1 MDNAVTLPLAPK
13 PIRDIIVRLRS
24 PLATGI
30 SLILLAISG
39 CSNIPQTAVS
49 TRDTQS
55 AQTVQ
60 TATNRSP
67 VLETLVQEAARRSEL
82 PLPGV
87 TGEPIEVAP
96 VTTTIPMTPNRVVE
110 RTINNLLQNNR
121 GVLRAWAERSQVY
134 FPMIEKIFAEEG
146 VPDELKY
153 LAIGESGLNPTVRSP
168 AGAVGMWQFMPVTA
182 RSEGLRVDEWVDERR
197 DPEKATRAAARHIKK
212 LNQDY
217 NGRWHLSVA
226 GYNCSYRCITRAVKK
241 AGFSMEE
248 PPSYWE
254 VYSHLPKET
263 RDFVPKF
270 IATALLISN
279 PAMFGI
285 PVENLGEELAYDT
298 VEVRGTLSLE
308 DAARLAGTDLPTI
321 RKLNPALLRST
332 LPGDGTPYSLKL
344 PFGSYDLFV
353 RNFKQEAPASVSGSG
368 LYVVKKGDTLG
379 RIAQL
384 HDVSVK
390 ELQMAN
396 GIEGH
401 LININQKLS
410 IPGRSSLDR
419 VELLSTERQSVAY
432 GSTSFKPIEL
442 GKEFT
447 LVHQSGSTPEK
458 PLLAVSLN
466 LEALQP
472 EEGVMNLVPTI
483 YRVSRGDTLGAIAQ
497 RFGVSVASIQANNN
511 LKGTAIFPN
520 QELTIHSATNIVD
533 PPQVEGGVLTYQVQ
547 RGDNLYAIARRF
559 NTNVD
564 KIKQL
569 NGLADN
575 MIHPGQNLRVD

>member
-1 MDNAVTLPLAPK
+1 
-13 PIRDIIVRLRS
+13 VRFRS
-24 PLATGI
+24 PYATGI
-30 SLILLAISG
+30 SLILLAITG
-39 CSNIPQTAVS
+39 CSNIPDAPLEQTEVQTTAV
-49 TRDTQS
+49 D
-55 AQTVQ
+55 QTSRRG
-60 TATNRSP
+60 TP

-87 TGEPIEVAP
+87 TGDPLDVAP

-121 GVLRAWAERSQVY
+121 GVLRAWAERSQIY
-134 FPMIEKIFAEEG
+134 FPMIEQIFEEEG

-153 LAIGESGLNPTVRSP
+153 LAIGESGLNPTVRSS
-168 AGAVGMWQFMPVTA
+168 AGAVGMWQFMPITA

-197 DPEKATRAAARHIKK
+197 DPEKATRAAAQHLKK
-212 LNQDY
+212 LNKDY

-226 GYNCSYRCITRAVKK
+226 GYNCSYRCITRAVKN

-254 VYSHLPKET
+254 VYNHLPKET
-263 RDFVPKF
+263 REFVPKF

-279 PAMFGI
+279 PQMYGI
-285 PVENLGEELAYDT
+285 EVQDLGEEFAYD
-298 VEVRGTLSLE
+298 VVLVKGMLSLE

-321 RKLNPALLRST
+321 RKLNPSLLRST
-332 LPGDGTPYSLKL
+332 LPADDAPFELKIPL
-344 PFGSYDLFV
+344 GSHDLFV
-353 RNFKQEAPASVSGSG
+353 RNFRQEAPTAVSGSG
-368 LYVVKKGDTLG
+368 QYVVKSGDTLG
-379 RIAQL
+379 KIAQL

-390 ELQMAN
+390 ELQLAN
-396 GIEGH
+396 GIDGH
-401 LININQKLS
+401 LININQKLN
-410 IPGRSSLDR
+410 IPGKSNLDR
-419 VELLSTERQSVAY
+419 VELLQTDRQSIAY
-432 GSTSFKPIEL
+432 GAASYKPIEL

-472 EEGVMNLVPTI
+472 EEGAMNLVPTV
-483 YRVSRGDTLGAIAQ
+483 YRVQSGDTLGTIAQ
-497 RFGVSVASIQANNN
+497 RYGVSVASIQANNN
-511 LKGTAIFPN
+511 LNGAMIFPN

-533 PPQVEGGVLTYQVQ
+533 APVVEAGRLSYKVQ

-559 NTNVD
+559 NKSVD
-564 KIKQL
+564 HIKRV

-575 MIHPGQNLRVD
+575 MIHPGQSLRVD

>member
-1 MDNAVTLPLAPK
+1 M
-13 PIRDIIVRLRS
+13 RFRS
-24 PLATGI
+24 PHATGI
-30 SLILLAISG
+30 SLILLVISG
-39 CSNIPQTAVS
+39 CSNIPNAPLEHTELQTTAVE
-49 TRDTQS
+49 
-55 AQTVQ
+55 QTSRG
-60 TATNRSP
+60 TLP

-87 TGEPIEVAP
+87 TGDPLQVAP
-96 VTTTIPMTPNRVVE
+96 VITTIPMTPNRVVE

-121 GVLRAWAERSQVY
+121 GVLRAWAERSQIY
-134 FPMIEKIFAEEG
+134 FPMIEQIFEEEG

-153 LAIGESGLNPTVRSP
+153 LAIGESGLNPTVRSS
-168 AGAVGMWQFMPVTA
+168 AGAVGMWQFMPLTA

-197 DPEKATRAAARHIKK
+197 DPEKATRAAAQHLKK
-212 LNQDY
+212 LNKDY

-226 GYNCSYRCITRAVKK
+226 GYNCSYRCITRAVKNS
-241 AGFSMEE
+241 GFSMEE

-254 VYSHLPKET
+254 VYNHLPKET
-263 RDFVPKF
+263 REFVPKF

-279 PAMFGI
+279 PQMYGI
-285 PVENLGEELAYDT
+285 DAQDLGEEFAYD
-298 VEVRGTLSLE
+298 VVLVKGMLSLQ

-321 RKLNPALLRST
+321 RKLNPSVLRST
-332 LPGDGTPYSLKL
+332 LPADAAPFELKIPL
-344 PFGSYDLFV
+344 GSHDLFV
-353 RNFKQEAPASVSGSG
+353 RNFRQEAPTAASGSG
-368 LYVVKKGDTLG
+368 QYLVKSGDTLG
-379 RIAQL
+379 KIAKL

-390 ELQMAN
+390 ELQQAN
-396 GIEGH
+396 GIDGH
-401 LININQKLS
+401 LININQKLN
-410 IPGRSSLDR
+410 IPGKSNLDR
-419 VELLSTERQSVAY
+419 VELLQSDRQSVAY
-432 GSTSFKPIEL
+432 GSARYKPIEL

-483 YRVSRGDTLGAIAQ
+483 YRVQSGDTLGTIAQ
-497 RFGVSVASIQANNN
+497 SYGVSVASIQANNSLN
-511 LKGTAIFPN
+511 GALIFPG

-533 PPQVEGGVLTYQVQ
+533 APVVEAGRLSYKVQ

-559 NTNVD
+559 NKSVD
-564 KIKQL
+564 HIKRV

-575 MIHPGQNLRVD
+575 MIHPGQSLRVD